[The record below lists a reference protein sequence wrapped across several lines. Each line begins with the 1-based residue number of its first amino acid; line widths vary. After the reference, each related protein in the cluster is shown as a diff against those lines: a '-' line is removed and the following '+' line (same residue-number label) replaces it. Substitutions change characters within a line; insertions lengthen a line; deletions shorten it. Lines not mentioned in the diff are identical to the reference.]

1 MIRLSVFA
9 VAAWLPACLP
19 LVYFCFL
26 CCFCNQCRISHA
38 CSLSAP
44 FPPLHASVSLS
55 TPMQHRQAD
64 KKSWAAPWSLESVEV
79 WSSVLRPPP
88 THPFPRPLVCP
99 LHAAPGRLPGLPL
112 PRLPLALCSRSSRA
126 VTPPRTSPAESS
138 APFSLPSTSP
148 SLSISPSLSLPV
160 PNALSLADTRS
171 SWSTLPIFCT
181 TPLSPTLL
189 ASASPPAPWSPWSP
203 SPCNPSPRCRLHTGK
218 ALAAAALLTGIRS
231 GVAADARSSG
241 EVSRRRAS
249 HARLACAFHVAL

>member
-1 MIRLSVFA
+1 
-9 VAAWLPACLP
+9 
-19 LVYFCFL
+19 
-26 CCFCNQCRISHA
+26 
-38 CSLSAP
+38 
-44 FPPLHASVSLS
+44 
-55 TPMQHRQAD
+55 MQHRQAD
-64 KKSWAAPWSLESVEV
+64 KRSWAAPWSLESVEV
-79 WSSVLRPPP
+79 RSSVLRPPP

-112 PRLPLALCSRSSRA
+112 PRLPLALCSRPSRA

-189 ASASPPAPWSPWSP
+189 ASASPPAPWSPCSP

-231 GVAADARSSG
+231 TDSSLDGHASALMTGILTGIRSGVAADATSSG